1 MNTQDI
7 IEFNI
12 NNNKILLDMDEDELS
27 STKSDRT
34 IFIFEKIFANP
45 NEWFQEYELIYQSYI
60 LEK

>member
-1 MNTQDI
+1 
-7 IEFNI
+7 
-12 NNNKILLDMDEDELS
+12 MDEDELS